1 MAVNKNF
8 VVKNGLEVNADLI
21 IANSDTKRVG
31 IGSTVPQYNLDV
43 AGGIGVTNI
52 YVSGFSTAVGFST
65 FQDSIG
71 VQNDITIAGISTVV
85 GVATFRSD
93 VYIDGNLNVVGDIV
107 YDEVNGRNI
116 YISGLSTFVGM
127 STFKSDIFVA
137 GVSTFSG
144 DIDIHGSAGVT
155 SVRWDQSQ
163 QSIEFLDETK
173 ATFGTN
179 NDLQI
184 SHTNSLKD
192 QDDSEGNSI
201 VDGWTS
207 YIHENGTGGLV
218 FKSNGNSGEGA
229 YQFFDTSWRPI
240 LRLFSGAS
248 ARAVFYYGGIESFE
262 TTGVGATVHGS
273 LGILTDLTVGAA
285 SSFRDIVVS
294 GASTFNGPTTFNYGA
309 ITFANVNATNQNVTG
324 IGTVGILSATDA
336 VVSGAATFNN
346 DITVLGDLNVTG
358 DLSYD
363 EVTGRNLN
371 ITGIAT
377 IGTLV
382 GYSSEFSGA
391 IGFSSQT
398 SATDSSTLVGAAI
411 TTINF
416 IGGGATAY
424 TSADSRTLNVTLP
437 PAGASIGLAI
447 ALGG

>member
-8 VVKNGLEVNADLI
+8 VVKNGLEVNSDLI

-31 IGSTVPQYNLDV
+31 IGSTVPQYTLDV
-43 AGGIGVTNI
+43 AGGIGVTHI
-52 YVSGFSTAVGFST
+52 YTSGVSTFVGFST

-144 DIDIHGSAGVT
+144 DIDIAGSAGVT

-192 QDDSEGNSI
+192 QDDSEGNSV

-218 FKSNGNSGEGA
+218 FKSDGNSGEGA
-229 YQFFDTSWRPI
+229 YQFFDTSWRPV
-240 LRLFSGAS
+240 LRLFSGS
-248 ARAVFYYGGIESFE
+248 NARAILYHGGLDRFE
-262 TTGVGATVHGS
+262 TTGIGITVHGS
-273 LGILTDLTVGAA
+273 VGILTDLSVGGVVTATSFTGDGSNLTGISTGLSAAIGVSSEGTFVGTGATIINFA
-285 SSFRDIVVS
+285 SSS
-294 GASTFNGPTTFNYGA
+294 GTSWD
-309 ITFANVNATNQNVTG
+309 VQ
-324 IGTVGILSATDA
+324 S
-336 VVSGAATFNN
+336 SG
-346 DITVLGDLNVTG
+346 
-358 DLSYD
+358 
-363 EVTGRNLN
+363 
-371 ITGIAT
+371 GIAT
-377 IGTLV
+377 
-382 GYSSEFSGA
+382 
-391 IGFSSQT
+391 
-398 SATDSSTLVGAAI
+398 AT
-411 TTINF
+411 
-416 IGGGATAY
+416 
-424 TSADSRTLNVTLP
+424 VTPGVSL
-437 PAGASIGLAI
+437 GLAI

>member
-31 IGSTVPQYNLDV
+31 IGSTVPQYTLDV

-52 YVSGFSTAVGFST
+52 YAAGVSTFVGFST

-85 GVATFRSD
+85 GVATFRSN
-93 VYIDGNLNVVGDIV
+93 VFIDGDLKVVGDIT
-107 YDEVNGRNI
+107 YDEATGRNI

-229 YQFFDTSWRPI
+229 YQFFDTSWRP
-240 LRLFSGAS
+240 LVRLFSGSS
-248 ARAVFYYGGIESFE
+248 ARTLLYHAGLNRFE
-262 TTGVGATVHGS
+262 TTGIGVTVHGS
-273 LGILTDLTVGAA
+273 VGILTDLSVGGVVTAT
-285 SSFRDIVVS
+285 SFTGDGSNLTGISTTFGATIGIQSGTTYIGSGLTTIGVS
-294 GASTFNGPTTFNYGA
+294 GG
-309 ITFANVNATNQNVTG
+309 
-324 IGTVGILSATDA
+324 SAT
-336 VVSGAATFNN
+336 VTPVS
-346 DITVLGDLNVTG
+346 
-358 DLSYD
+358 S
-363 EVTGRNLN
+363 
-371 ITGIAT
+371 GIAT
-377 IGTLV
+377 I
-382 GYSSEFSGA
+382 
-391 IGFSSQT
+391 
-398 SATDSSTLVGAAI
+398 
-411 TTINF
+411 
-416 IGGGATAY
+416 
-424 TSADSRTLNVTLP
+424 TLP
-437 PAGASIGLAI
+437 AAGVSLGLAI

>member
-8 VVKNGLEVNADLI
+8 VVKNGLEVNSDLI
-21 IANSDTKRVG
+21 LADADTKRVG
-31 IGSTVPQYNLDV
+31 IGSTIPQYTLDV

-52 YVSGFSTAVGFST
+52 YTAGVSTFVGFST

-173 ATFGTN
+173 AVFGTN

-192 QDDSEGNSI
+192 QNDSEGESI

-207 YIHENGTGGLV
+207 YINENGTGGLV
-218 FKSNGNSGEGA
+218 FKSNGNTGEGA
-229 YQFFDTSWRPI
+229 FQFFDTSWRP
-240 LRLFSGAS
+240 LVRLFSGSS
-248 ARAVFYYGGIESFE
+248 ARTLLYHAGLNRFE
-262 TTGVGATVHGS
+262 TTGIGVTVHGS
-273 LGILTDLTVGAA
+273 VGILTDLSVGGLVTA
-285 SSFRDIVVS
+285 
-294 GASTFNGPTTFNYGA
+294 TTYH
-309 ITFANVNATNQNVTG
+309 
-324 IGTVGILSATDA
+324 
-336 VVSGAATFNN
+336 
-346 DITVLGDLNVTG
+346 GDG
-358 DLSYD
+358 S
-363 EVTGRNLN
+363 NL
-371 ITGIAT
+371 TGIAT
-377 IGTLV
+377 NLTATIGIQSGTTYIGSGITAL
-382 GYSSEFSGA
+382 GISGSNSSLTISA
-391 IGFSSQT
+391 PSSGFS
-398 SATDSSTLVGAAI
+398 
-411 TTINF
+411 TI
-416 IGGGATAY
+416 
-424 TSADSRTLNVTLP
+424 TLP
-437 PAGASIGLAI
+437 SPGVSLGLAI